1 MTPKKVH
8 IISHSHWD
16 REWYMAYEQHHM
28 RLIQLIDDLLD
39 LFKTDPDFHSFHL
52 DGQTIILDDYL
63 QVKPEREADI
73 RQAIQAGKLRI
84 GPFYI
89 LQDAFLTSSESNVRN
104 MLVGKEDCDK
114 WGQAFHWVIF
124 QTPSE
129 IWDKHHS

>member
-63 QVKPEREADI
+63 QVKPGVRPRLD
-73 RQAIQAGKLRI
+73 R
-84 GPFYI
+84 PF
-89 LQDAFLTSSESNVRN
+89 R
-104 MLVGKEDCDK
+104 LVSYVL
-114 WGQAFHWVIF
+114 APFISYR
-124 QTPSE
+124 TPF
-129 IWDKHHS
+129 DQQ